1 MWSQPL
7 GALTSSWVKSIDKN
21 PPSPPFAKGG
31 LGGFYEVIMTDILFS
46 SWGGVTIDN
55 RGKAEA
61 ERQAPSNLSLPLE
74 FDKERKI
81 KAFIGWDGIAVR
93 DPEVNMVDLTRAYL
107 EAVQSESCGKC
118 TPCRVGTRIMSTI
131 LNRIADGQGK
141 MEDLEELKYLAEA
154 IQKSSK
160 CNLGQTGPKPVLHAI
175 DYFKSQFFE
184 VIQLKKKIPR
194 EEYKVKVT
202 APCMSACPSHLPI
215 TTYIELIKEGRF
227 EESLAA
233 IREATCLPGVL
244 GRICVRPCE
253 DNCRRGNVDEC
264 VSIKWLKR
272 FVADY
277 ELEKRREPSLKK
289 EGMRSEKV
297 AVIGA
302 GPAGLSCAYYL
313 GLKGYPVTIFE
324 RLGEPGG
331 MSAVGI
337 PDYRLPRDVPRYEAE
352 IVEKLGVEIRYNTQ
366 VGKDITLSQMFEQG
380 YKAVFIGVGAQTNT
394 PMGVEGEDKGYRGF
408 IPGVYYLLEINLGR
422 DPYPEGKRVVVVG
435 GGNVAIDCVRSS
447 FRIGKPDVN
456 LVYRRTK
463 KEMPADRVEIHDAEE
478 EGVKFHYLCNP
489 VRIIEKEGKVV
500 GMECIR
506 MELGEPDE
514 SGRRR
519 PVPIKGSEF
528 FIEADIAIPAI
539 GQAID
544 LSFLEEKDG
553 VKTTKRS
560 TIAVQ
565 EGTFLTSRPGI
576 FSAGDCVTGPDVLV
590 RAAGHGKRAAE
601 KIDLFLRGVEVKESE
616 EERLEALVEKIK
628 VYNKDEKIGITGGQK
643 RAILEM
649 LPSDTRKWIFD
660 EVEKGFSISEAQKEA
675 ERCLRCVRIGLFA
688 V

>member
-1 MWSQPL
+1 M
-7 GALTSSWVKSIDKN
+7 A
-21 PPSPPFAKGG
+21 
-31 LGGFYEVIMTDILFS
+31 DILFS
-46 SWGGVTIDN
+46 SWGGVVTDN
-55 RGKAEA
+55 RGKPEA
-61 ERQAPSNLSLPLE
+61 ERQSVSSLSLPLE
-74 FDKERKI
+74 FDKERKV
-81 KAFIGWDGIAVR
+81 KAFFGWDGIVIR
-93 DPEVNMVDLTRAYL
+93 DSEVNVVDLTRAYL
-107 EAVQSESCGKC
+107 EAVQNESCGKC
-118 TPCRVGTRIMSTI
+118 TPCRVGTRIMAT
-131 LNRIADGQGK
+131 LMNRIADGGGK
-141 MEDLEELKYLAEA
+141 IEDLEKLKYLGET

-160 CNLGQTGPKPVLHAI
+160 CNLGQTGPKPVLDAI
-175 DYFKSQFFE
+175 DHFEDQFSGA
-184 VIQLKKKIPR
+184 IQLQKKVPR
-194 EEYKVKVT
+194 QEYKVKVT
-202 APCMSACPSHLPI
+202 APCESACPSHLPI
-215 TTYIELIKEGRF
+215 SRYVELIKEGRF

-233 IREATCLPGVL
+233 IRGATCMAGVL
-244 GRICVRPCE
+244 GRVCVRPCE

-264 VSIKWLKR
+264 ISIKWLKR

-277 ELEKRREPSLKK
+277 ELEKRKDPLFKK

-313 GLKGYPVTIFE
+313 ALKGYPVTIFE

-331 MSAVGI
+331 MAAVGI
-337 PDYRLPRDVPRYEAE
+337 PDYRLPRDIVRYEAG

-394 PMGVEGEDKGYRGF
+394 PMGVEGEDKGYKGF

-447 FRIGKPDVN
+447 FRVGKPDVN

-478 EGVKFHYLCNP
+478 EGVQFHYLCNP

-500 GMECIR
+500 GVECIR

-519 PVPIKGSEF
+519 PVPVKGSEF
-528 FIEADIAIPAI
+528 FIETDILIPAI

-601 KIDLFLRGVEVKESE
+601 KIDLFLRGIEVKESE
-616 EERLEALVEKIK
+616 EERLESLVEKIK
-628 VYNKDEKIGITGGQK
+628 VYNKDEKIGISGGQK
-643 RAILEM
+643 RATLNL
-649 LPSDTRKWIFD
+649 LPPDTRKWVFD
-660 EVEKGFSISEAQKEA
+660 ETEEGFSIPVAQKEA
-675 ERCLRCVRIGLFA
+675 ERCLRCVRVGLFA
-688 V
+688 I

>member
-1 MWSQPL
+1 
-7 GALTSSWVKSIDKN
+7 
-21 PPSPPFAKGG
+21 
-31 LGGFYEVIMTDILFS
+31 MTDILFS
-46 SWGGVTIDN
+46 SWGGVITDN
-55 RGKAEA
+55 RGRAEA
-61 ERQAPSNLSLPLE
+61 QRQPISALNLPLE
-74 FDKERKI
+74 LDKEQKI
-81 KAFIGWDGIAVR
+81 KAFIGWDGIVIR
-93 DPEVNMVDLTRAYL
+93 DPDVSMVDLIRAYL
-107 EAVQSESCGKC
+107 EAVQKESCGKC
-118 TPCRVGTRIMSTI
+118 TPCRVGTRVMATI
-131 LNRIADGQGK
+131 LNRIANGQGK
-141 MEDLEELKYLAEA
+141 EGDLNQLKYLGEM
-154 IQKSSK
+154 ISKSSK
-160 CNLGQTGPKPVLHAI
+160 CNLGQTGPKPVLDAI
-175 DYFKSQFFE
+175 DHFEDQFSGA
-184 VIQLKKKIPR
+184 IQLQKKIPR
-194 EEYKVKVT
+194 QEYKVKVT
-202 APCMSACPSHLPI
+202 APCESACPSHLPI
-215 TTYIELIKEGRF
+215 THYVELIKEGRF
-227 EESLAA
+227 EESLAL
-233 IREATCLPGVL
+233 IREATCLPGIL

-264 VSIKWLKR
+264 ISIKWLKR

-277 ELEKRREPSLKK
+277 ELEKRKEPLLKK
-289 EGMRSEKV
+289 EATRSEKV
-297 AVIGA
+297 AIIGA

-313 GLKGYPVTIFE
+313 DLKGYPATIFE

-331 MSAVGI
+331 MAAMGI
-337 PDYRLPRDVPRYEAE
+337 PDYRLPRDIVGYETE
-352 IVEKLGVEIRYNTQ
+352 VVKKLGVEIRYNTQ
-366 VGKDITLSQMFEQG
+366 VGKDITISQMFEQG
-380 YKAVFIGVGAQTNT
+380 YKAIFIGVGAQTNT
-394 PMGVEGEDKGYRGF
+394 PMGVEGEDKGYKGF

-447 FRIGKPDVN
+447 FRIGKADVN

-463 KEMPADRVEIHDAEE
+463 KEMPADHVEIHDAEE

-489 VRIIEKEGKVV
+489 VRIVEKEGKAV
-500 GMECIR
+500 GMEGIR

-560 TIAVQ
+560 TIAIQ

-601 KIDLFLRGVEVKESE
+601 KIDLFLRGGEVKESE
-616 EERLEALVEKIK
+616 EERLEGMVEKIK
-628 VYNKDEKIGITGGQK
+628 VYDKNEKIGISGGQK
-643 RAILEM
+643 RATLNL
-649 LPSDTRKWIFD
+649 LPPDSRKWIFD
-660 EVEKGFSISEAQKEA
+660 EVEEGFSIPVAQKEA

>member
-1 MWSQPL
+1 
-7 GALTSSWVKSIDKN
+7 
-21 PPSPPFAKGG
+21 
-31 LGGFYEVIMTDILFS
+31 MTDILFS
-46 SWGGVTIDN
+46 SWGGVITDN

-61 ERQAPSNLSLPLE
+61 ERQPVSALNLPLE
-74 FDKERKI
+74 LDKEQKI
-81 KAFIGWDGIAVR
+81 KAFIGWDGIVIR
-93 DPEVNMVDLTRAYL
+93 DPDVSMVDLIRAYF
-107 EAVQSESCGKC
+107 EAVQKESCGKC
-118 TPCRVGTRIMSTI
+118 TPCRVGTRVMATI
-131 LNRIADGQGK
+131 LNRIANGQGK
-141 MEDLEELKYLAEA
+141 EGDLNQLKYLGEM
-154 IQKSSK
+154 ISKSSK
-160 CNLGQTGPKPVLHAI
+160 CNLGQTGPKPVLDAI
-175 DYFKSQFFE
+175 DHFEDQFSGA
-184 VIQLKKKIPR
+184 IQLQKKIPR
-194 EEYKVKVT
+194 QEYKVKVT
-202 APCMSACPSHLPI
+202 APCESACPSHLPI
-215 TTYIELIKEGRF
+215 THYVELIKEGRF
-227 EESLAA
+227 EESLAL
-233 IREATCLPGVL
+233 IREATCLPGIL

-264 VSIKWLKR
+264 ISIKWLKR

-277 ELEKRREPSLKK
+277 ELEKRKEPLLKK
-289 EGMRSEKV
+289 EATRSEKV
-297 AVIGA
+297 AIIGA

-313 GLKGYPVTIFE
+313 ALKGYQATIFE

-331 MSAVGI
+331 MAAMGI
-337 PDYRLPRDVPRYEAE
+337 PDYRLPRDIVGYETE
-352 IVEKLGVEIRYNTQ
+352 VVKKLGVEIRYNTQ
-366 VGKDITLSQMFEQG
+366 VGKDITISQMFEQG
-380 YKAVFIGVGAQTNT
+380 YKAIFIGVGAQTNT
-394 PMGVEGEDKGYRGF
+394 PMGVEGEDKGYKGF
-408 IPGVYYLLEINLGR
+408 IPGVYYLLEINQGR

-447 FRIGKPDVN
+447 FRIGKADVN

-463 KEMPADRVEIHDAEE
+463 KEMPADHVEIHDAEE

-489 VRIIEKEGKVV
+489 VRIVEKEGKVV

-560 TIAVQ
+560 TIAIQ

-601 KIDLFLRGVEVKESE
+601 KIDSFLRGGEVKESE
-616 EERLEALVEKIK
+616 EERLEGMVEKIK
-628 VYNKDEKIGITGGQK
+628 VYDKNEKIGISGGQK
-643 RAILEM
+643 RATLNL
-649 LPSDTRKWIFD
+649 LPPDSRKWVFD
-660 EVEKGFSISEAQKEA
+660 EVEEGFSIPVAQKEA

>member
-1 MWSQPL
+1 
-7 GALTSSWVKSIDKN
+7 
-21 PPSPPFAKGG
+21 
-31 LGGFYEVIMTDILFS
+31 MTDILFS
-46 SWGGVTIDN
+46 SWGGVVTDN
-55 RGKAEA
+55 RGKPEA
-61 ERQAPSNLSLPLE
+61 ERQPAAALNLPLE
-74 FDKERKI
+74 FDKETKI
-81 KAFIGWDGIAVR
+81 KAFIGWDGIVIR
-93 DPEVNMVDLTRAYL
+93 DPEVNIVDLIRAYL
-107 EAVQSESCGKC
+107 EAVQNESCGKC
-118 TPCRVGTRIMSTI
+118 TPCRVGTRVMATI
-131 LNRIADGQGK
+131 VNRIADGQGQV
-141 MEDLEELKYLAEA
+141 EDLKQLKYLGET

-160 CNLGQTGPKPVLHAI
+160 CNLGQTGPKPVLDAVDHFE
-175 DYFKSQFFE
+175 DQFSGA
-184 VIQLKKKIPR
+184 IQLQKKIPR
-194 EEYKVKVT
+194 LEYKIKVT
-202 APCMSACPSHLPI
+202 APCESACPSHLPI
-215 TTYIELIKEGRF
+215 TRYIELIKEGRF

-233 IREATCLPGVL
+233 IRGATCLAGIL
-244 GRICVRPCE
+244 GRVCVRPCE

-264 VSIKWLKR
+264 ISIKWLKR

-277 ELEKRREPSLKK
+277 ELEKRKDPSVKK
-289 EGMRSEKV
+289 EEMRSEKV

-313 GLKGYPVTIFE
+313 ALKGYPVTIFE

-331 MSAVGI
+331 MAALGI
-337 PDYRLPRDVPRYEAE
+337 PDYRLPRNIVGYEAE
-352 IVEKLGVEIRYNTQ
+352 TVKGLGVEIRYNTQ

-380 YKAVFIGVGAQTNT
+380 YKAIFIGVGAQTNT
-394 PMGVEGEDKGYRGF
+394 PMGVEGEDKGYKGF

-463 KEMPADRVEIHDAEE
+463 KEMPADHVEIHDAEE

-489 VRIIEKEGKVV
+489 VRIVEKEGKVV

-553 VKTTKRS
+553 VKTTRRS
-560 TIAVQ
+560 TVAIQ
-565 EGTFLTSRPGI
+565 EGTFMTSRPGI

-590 RAAGHGKRAAE
+590 RAAGHGKRAAD
-601 KIDLFLRGVEVKESE
+601 KIDLFLRGMEVKESE

-628 VYNKDEKIGITGGQK
+628 VYNKNEKIGISGGQK
-643 RAILEM
+643 RATLNL
-649 LPSDTRKWIFD
+649 LPPDSRKWIFD
-660 EVEKGFSISEAQKEA
+660 EVEEGFSIPVAQKEA

-688 V
+688 I

>member
-1 MWSQPL
+1 
-7 GALTSSWVKSIDKN
+7 
-21 PPSPPFAKGG
+21 
-31 LGGFYEVIMTDILFS
+31 MTDILFS
-46 SWGGVTIDN
+46 SWGGVITDN
-55 RGKAEA
+55 REKPDS
-61 ERQAPSNLSLPLE
+61 ERQTIPGLNLPVE
-74 FDKERKI
+74 FDQDKKI
-81 KAFIGWDGIAVR
+81 KAFIGWDGIAIR
-93 DPEVNMVDLTRAYL
+93 DAEVNIVDLIRAYL
-107 EAVQSESCGKC
+107 EAVQNESCGKC
-118 TPCRVGTRIMSTI
+118 TPCRVGTRVMAT
-131 LNRIADGQGK
+131 LMNRIIDGKGK
-141 MEDLEELKYLAEA
+141 NEDLEQLKYLGEM
-154 IQKSSK
+154 IKKSSK
-160 CNLGQTGPKPVLHAI
+160 CNLGQTGPRPVLDAI
-175 DYFKSQFFE
+175 DYFKNQFSE
-184 VIQLKKKIPR
+184 VIQSKKKTPR
-194 EEYKVKVT
+194 EAYKVKVT
-202 APCMSACPSHLPI
+202 APCVSACPSHLPI
-215 TTYIELIKEGRF
+215 YDYVELIKEGRF
-227 EESLAA
+227 SESLAA
-233 IREATCLPGVL
+233 IREATCLPGIL
-244 GRICVRPCE
+244 GRVCVRPCE
-253 DNCRRGNVDEC
+253 ENCRRNNVDEP

-277 ELEKRREPSLKK
+277 EIEKRKWPSLEKK
-289 EGMRSEKV
+289 EVRSEKV

-313 GLKGYPVTIFE
+313 ALKGYPVTIFE

-331 MSAVGI
+331 MAAMGI
-337 PDYRLPRDVPRYEAE
+337 PDYRLPRNIVRYETE
-352 IVEKLGVEIRYNTQ
+352 VVESLGVEIRYNTQ

-380 YKAVFIGVGAQTNT
+380 YKAIFIGVGAQTNT
-394 PMGVEGEDKGYRGF
+394 PMGVDGEDKGYKGF
-408 IPGVYYLLEINLGR
+408 IPGVYYLLEVNLGR

-447 FRIGKPDVN
+447 FRVGKPDVN

-463 KEMPADRVEIHDAEE
+463 KEMPADAVEIHDAEE

-489 VRIIEKEGKVV
+489 IRIIEKEGKVV

-560 TIAVQ
+560 TISIE
-565 EGTFLTSRPGI
+565 EGTFKTSRDGI

-590 RAAGHGKRAAE
+590 RAGGHGKRAAE
-601 KIDLFLRGVEVKESE
+601 KIDLFIRGMDVKQSDED
-616 EERLEALVEKIK
+616 RLETLVEKVK
-628 VYNKDEKIGITGGQK
+628 VYNKAEKIGISGGQK
-643 RAILEM
+643 KAM
-649 LPSDTRKWIFD
+649 LNLLPPDSRKWIFD
-660 EVEKGFSISEAQKEA
+660 EVEEGFSISVAQKEA

>member
-1 MWSQPL
+1 
-7 GALTSSWVKSIDKN
+7 
-21 PPSPPFAKGG
+21 
-31 LGGFYEVIMTDILFS
+31 MTDIVFS
-46 SWGGVTIDN
+46 SWGGMITDN
-55 RGKAEA
+55 RGKPDS
-61 ERQAPSNLSLPLE
+61 ERQPVPVLNLPLE
-74 FDKERKI
+74 FDKERKV
-81 KAFIGWDGIAVR
+81 KAFIGWDGIVIR
-93 DPEVNMVDLTRAYL
+93 DPEVDMVDLIRAYL
-107 EAVQSESCGKC
+107 EAVQKESCGKC

-131 LNRIADGQGK
+131 LNRMADGRGK
-141 MEDLEELKYLAEA
+141 NEDLNQLKYLGEM
-154 IQKSSK
+154 ISKSSK
-160 CNLGQTGPKPVLHAI
+160 CNLGQTGPKPVLDAI
-175 DYFKSQFFE
+175 DHFENQFSGA
-184 VIQLKKKIPR
+184 IQLQKKIPR
-194 EEYKVKVT
+194 QGYKVKVT
-202 APCMSACPSHLPI
+202 APCESACPSHLPI
-215 TTYIELIKEGRF
+215 THYVELIKEGRF
-227 EESLAA
+227 EESLAL
-233 IREATCLPGVL
+233 IREATCLPGIL

-264 VSIKWLKR
+264 ISIKWLKR

-277 ELEKRREPSLKK
+277 EIEKRKAPLLKK
-289 EGMRSEKV
+289 EGTRSEKV

-313 GLKGYPVTIFE
+313 ALKGYPVTIFE

-331 MSAVGI
+331 MAAMGI
-337 PDYRLPRDVPRYEAE
+337 PDYRLPRDTVGYEAE
-352 IVEKLGVEIRYNTQ
+352 IVKRLGVEIRYNTQ

-380 YKAVFIGVGAQTNT
+380 YQAIFIGVGAQTNT
-394 PMGVEGEDKGYRGF
+394 PMGVEGEDKGYKGF

-447 FRIGKPDVN
+447 FRIGKADVN

-463 KEMPADRVEIHDAEE
+463 KEMPADHVEIHDAEE

-560 TIAVQ
+560 TIAIQ

-601 KIDLFLRGVEVKESE
+601 KIDLFLRGMEVKESE
-616 EERLEALVEKIK
+616 EERLEGLVEKIK
-628 VYNKDEKIGITGGQK
+628 VYNKNEKIGISGGQK
-643 RAILEM
+643 RATLNM
-649 LPSDTRKWIFD
+649 LPPDSRKWIFD
-660 EVEKGFSISEAQKEA
+660 EVEEGFSIPVAQKEA

>member
-1 MWSQPL
+1 
-7 GALTSSWVKSIDKN
+7 
-21 PPSPPFAKGG
+21 
-31 LGGFYEVIMTDILFS
+31 MTDILFS
-46 SWGGVTIDN
+46 SWGGVVTDN
-55 RGKAEA
+55 REKPDLEK
-61 ERQAPSNLSLPLE
+61 QPVTVVNLPLE
-74 FDKERKI
+74 FDKEKKI
-81 KAFIGWDGIAVR
+81 KAFIGWDGIVIR
-93 DPEVNMVDLTRAYL
+93 DPEVDMVDLIRAYL
-107 EAVQSESCGKC
+107 EAVQKESCGKC
-118 TPCRVGTRIMSTI
+118 TPCRVGTRIMATL

-141 MEDLEELKYLAEA
+141 AEDLEQLKYLGDT
-154 IQKSSK
+154 IRKSSK
-160 CNLGQTGPKPVLHAI
+160 CNLGQTGPIPVLDAI
-175 DYFKSQFFE
+175 NHFEDQFSGA
-184 VIQLKKKIPR
+184 IQLGKKVPR
-194 EEYKVKVT
+194 QEYKIKVT
-202 APCMSACPSHLPI
+202 APCESACPSHLPI
-215 TTYIELIKEGRF
+215 SRYIELIKEGRF

-233 IREATCLPGVL
+233 IRGATCLPGVL
-244 GRICVRPCE
+244 GRVCVRPCE

-264 VSIKWLKR
+264 ISIKWLKR

-277 ELEKRREPSLKK
+277 ELEKRKGPSVKKK
-289 EGMRSEKV
+289 EMRSEKV

-313 GLKGYPVTIFE
+313 ALKGYPVTVFE

-331 MSAVGI
+331 MAAMGI
-337 PDYRLPRDVPRYEAE
+337 PDYRLPRNIVGYEAE
-352 IVEKLGVEIRYNTQ
+352 IVKRLGVEIRYNTQ
-366 VGKDITLSQMFEQG
+366 VGKDITISQMFEQG
-380 YKAVFIGVGAQTNT
+380 YKAIFIGVGAQTNT
-394 PMGVEGEDKGYRGF
+394 PMGVEGEDKGYKGF

-489 VRIIEKEGKVV
+489 VRIIAKDGKVV

-544 LSFLEEKDG
+544 LSFLVEKDG

-560 TIAVQ
+560 AIAIQ
-565 EGTFLTSRPGI
+565 EGTFMTSHPGI
-576 FSAGDCVTGPDVLV
+576 FAAGDCVTGPDVLV

-601 KIDLFLRGVEVKESE
+601 KIDLFLRGMEVKESE
-616 EERLEALVEKIK
+616 EERLEGLVEKIK
-628 VYNKDEKIGITGGQK
+628 VYNKNEKIGISGGQK
-643 RAILEM
+643 RAVLNM
-649 LPSDTRKWIFD
+649 LSPDSRKWIFD
-660 EVEKGFSISEAQKEA
+660 EVEEGFSIPVAQKEA
-675 ERCLRCVRIGLFA
+675 ERCLRCVRVGLFA

>member
-1 MWSQPL
+1 M
-7 GALTSSWVKSIDKN
+7 AT
-21 PPSPPFAKGG
+21 
-31 LGGFYEVIMTDILFS
+31 IM
-46 SWGGVTIDN
+46 
-55 RGKAEA
+55 
-61 ERQAPSNLSLPLE
+61 
-74 FDKERKI
+74 
-81 KAFIGWDGIAVR
+81 
-93 DPEVNMVDLTRAYL
+93 
-107 EAVQSESCGKC
+107 
-118 TPCRVGTRIMSTI
+118 
-131 LNRIADGQGK
+131 NRIADGQGK
-141 MEDLEELKYLAEA
+141 AEDLNQLKYLGET

-160 CNLGQTGPKPVLHAI
+160 CNLGQTGPKPLLDAI
-175 DYFKSQFFE
+175 DHFE
-184 VIQLKKKIPR
+184 DEFSGAIQLQKKIPR
-194 EEYKVKVT
+194 REYKIKVT
-202 APCMSACPSHLPI
+202 APCESACPSHLPI
-215 TTYIELIKEGRF
+215 TRYIELIKEGRF

-233 IREATCLPGVL
+233 IRGATCLAGIL
-244 GRICVRPCE
+244 GRVCVRPCE
-253 DNCRRGNVDEC
+253 DNCRRGNLDEC
-264 VSIKWLKR
+264 ISIKWLKR

-277 ELEKRREPSLKK
+277 ELEKRKGPFVKK
-289 EGMRSEKV
+289 QETRPEKV

-313 GLKGYPVTIFE
+313 ALKGYPVTIFE

-331 MSAVGI
+331 MAAMGI
-337 PDYRLPRDVPRYEAE
+337 PDYRLPRNIVGYEAE
-352 IVEKLGVEIRYNTQ
+352 RVKGLGVEIRYNTQ
-366 VGKDITLSQMFEQG
+366 VGKDITLSQMFDQG
-380 YKAVFIGVGAQTNT
+380 YKAIFIGVGAQTNT
-394 PMGVEGEDKGYRGF
+394 PMGVEGEDKGYKGF

-553 VKTTKRS
+553 VKTTRRS
-560 TIAVQ
+560 TIAIQ

-590 RAAGHGKRAAE
+590 RAAGHGKRAAD
-601 KIDLFLRGVEVKESE
+601 KIDLFLRGMEVKESE
-616 EERLEALVEKIK
+616 EELLEALVEKIK
-628 VYNKDEKIGITGGQK
+628 VYNKNEKIGISGGQK
-643 RAILEM
+643 RAMLNM
-649 LPSDTRKWIFD
+649 LPPDSRKWIFD
-660 EVEKGFSISEAQKEA
+660 EVEEGFSIPVAQKEA
-675 ERCLRCVRIGLFA
+675 ERCLRCVRVGLFA
-688 V
+688 L

>member
-1 MWSQPL
+1 
-7 GALTSSWVKSIDKN
+7 
-21 PPSPPFAKGG
+21 
-31 LGGFYEVIMTDILFS
+31 MTDILFS
-46 SWGGVTIDN
+46 SWGGVVTDN
-55 RGKAEA
+55 RGKPET
-61 ERQAPSNLSLPLE
+61 ERQPVSALNLPLE
-74 FDKERKI
+74 LDKEKKI
-81 KAFIGWDGIAVR
+81 KAFIGWDGIVVR
-93 DPEVNMVDLTRAYL
+93 DPEVNMVDLIRAYL
-107 EAVQSESCGKC
+107 EAVQKESCGKC
-118 TPCRVGTRIMSTI
+118 TPCRVGTRIMATMM
-131 LNRIADGQGK
+131 NRIADGQGK
-141 MEDLEELKYLAEA
+141 VEDLKQLKYLGET

-160 CNLGQTGPKPVLHAI
+160 CNLGQTGPRPVLDAI
-175 DYFKSQFFE
+175 DHFEDQFSGA
-184 VIQLKKKIPR
+184 IQLRKKIPR
-194 EEYKVKVT
+194 QEYKVKVT
-202 APCMSACPSHLPI
+202 APCESACPSHLPI
-215 TTYIELIKEGRF
+215 TRYIELIREGRF
-227 EESLAA
+227 EESLEA
-233 IREATCLPGVL
+233 IRGATCLAGIL
-244 GRICVRPCE
+244 GRVCVRPCE
-253 DNCRRGNVDEC
+253 DNCRRGNVDESI
-264 VSIKWLKR
+264 SIKWLKR

-277 ELEKRREPSLKK
+277 ELEKRKEPPIKK
-289 EGMRSEKV
+289 EEMRSEKV

-313 GLKGYPVTIFE
+313 ALKGYPVTIFE

-331 MSAVGI
+331 MAAMGI
-337 PDYRLPRDVPRYEAE
+337 PDYRLPRDVVGYEAE
-352 IVEKLGVEIRYNTQ
+352 IVKRLGVEIRYNTQ

-380 YKAVFIGVGAQTNT
+380 YKAIFIGVGAQTNT
-394 PMGVEGEDKGYRGF
+394 PMGVKGEDKGYKGF
-408 IPGVYYLLEINLGR
+408 IPGVYYLLEINQGR

-560 TIAVQ
+560 TIAIQ
-565 EGTFLTSRPGI
+565 EGTFMTNRPGI

-601 KIDLFLRGVEVKESE
+601 KIDLFLRGSEVKESE

-628 VYNKDEKIGITGGQK
+628 VYNKDEKIGICGGQK
-643 RAILEM
+643 RAM
-649 LPSDTRKWIFD
+649 LNMLDPDSRKWIFD
-660 EVEKGFSISEAQKEA
+660 EVEAGFSIPVAQKEA

-688 V
+688 I

>member
-1 MWSQPL
+1 
-7 GALTSSWVKSIDKN
+7 
-21 PPSPPFAKGG
+21 
-31 LGGFYEVIMTDILFS
+31 MTDILFS
-46 SWGGVTIDN
+46 SWGGVVTDN
-55 RGKAEA
+55 RGKPEA
-61 ERQAPSNLSLPLE
+61 ERQLVSTLNLPLE
-74 FDKERKI
+74 FDKEKKI
-81 KAFIGWDGIAVR
+81 KAFIGWDGIAIR
-93 DPEVNMVDLTRAYL
+93 DPDVDIIDLIRAYL
-107 EAVQSESCGKC
+107 EAVQKESCGKC
-118 TPCRVGTRIMSTI
+118 TPCRVGTRVMSTI
-131 LNRIADGQGK
+131 MNRIADGEGK
-141 MEDLEELKYLAEA
+141 TEDLEQLKYLGKM
-154 IQKSSK
+154 ILKSSK
-160 CNLGQTGPKPVLHAI
+160 CNLGQTGPKPVLDAI
-175 DYFKSQFFE
+175 DHFEDQFSGA
-184 VIQLKKKIPR
+184 IQLQKKVPR
-194 EEYKVKVT
+194 QEYKVKVT
-202 APCMSACPSHLPI
+202 APCESACPSHLPI
-215 TTYIELIKEGRF
+215 THYVELIKEGRF

-233 IREATCLPGVL
+233 IRGATCLAGIL
-244 GRICVRPCE
+244 GRVCVRPCE

-264 VSIKWLKR
+264 ISIKWLKR

-277 ELEKRREPSLKK
+277 ELEKRKSPSLKK
-289 EGMRSEKV
+289 GETRPEKV
-297 AVIGA
+297 AIIGA

-313 GLKGYPVTIFE
+313 ALKGYPVTIFE

-331 MSAVGI
+331 MAAMGI
-337 PDYRLPRDVPRYEAE
+337 PDYRLPRNIVGYEAE
-352 IVEKLGVEIRYNTQ
+352 TVKKTGVEIRYNTQ
-366 VGKDITLSQMFEQG
+366 VGKDITISQIFEQG
-380 YKAVFIGVGAQTNT
+380 YKAIFIGVGAQTNT
-394 PMGVEGEDKGYRGF
+394 PMGVEGEDKGYGGF

-489 VRIIEKEGKVV
+489 VRIIEKDGKVV

-560 TIAVQ
+560 TIAIQ

-590 RAAGHGKRAAE
+590 RAAGHGKRAAD
-601 KIDLFLRGVEVKESE
+601 KIDLFLRGSEVKESE
-616 EERLEALVEKIK
+616 EERLEAMVEKIK
-628 VYNKDEKIGITGGQK
+628 VYNKNEKIGISGGQK
-643 RAILEM
+643 RAMLNM
-649 LPSDTRKWIFD
+649 LPPDSRKWIFD
-660 EVEKGFSISEAQKEA
+660 EVEEGFSIPVAQKEA
-675 ERCLRCVRIGLFA
+675 DRCLRCVRIGLFA

>member
-1 MWSQPL
+1 
-7 GALTSSWVKSIDKN
+7 
-21 PPSPPFAKGG
+21 
-31 LGGFYEVIMTDILFS
+31 MTDILFS
-46 SWGGVTIDN
+46 SWGGMITDN
-55 RGKAEA
+55 RGKPDS
-61 ERQAPSNLSLPLE
+61 ERQPVPVLNLPLE
-74 FDKERKI
+74 FDKERKV
-81 KAFIGWDGIAVR
+81 KAFIGWDGIVIR
-93 DPEVNMVDLTRAYL
+93 DPEVDMVDLIRAYL
-107 EAVQSESCGKC
+107 EAVQKESCGKC

-131 LNRIADGQGK
+131 LNRMADGRGK
-141 MEDLEELKYLAEA
+141 NEDLNQLKYLGEM
-154 IQKSSK
+154 ISKSSK
-160 CNLGQTGPKPVLHAI
+160 CNLGQTGPKPVLDAI
-175 DYFKSQFFE
+175 DHFEDQFSGA
-184 VIQLKKKIPR
+184 IQLQKKIPR
-194 EEYKVKVT
+194 QEYKVKVT
-202 APCMSACPSHLPI
+202 APCESACPSHLPI
-215 TTYIELIKEGRF
+215 THYVELIKEGRF
-227 EESLAA
+227 EESLAL
-233 IREATCLPGVL
+233 IREATCLPGIL

-264 VSIKWLKR
+264 ISIKWLKR

-277 ELEKRREPSLKK
+277 EIEKRKAPLLKK
-289 EGMRSEKV
+289 EGTRSEKV

-313 GLKGYPVTIFE
+313 ALKGYPVTIFE

-331 MSAVGI
+331 MAAMGI
-337 PDYRLPRDVPRYEAE
+337 PDYRLPRDTVGYEAE
-352 IVEKLGVEIRYNTQ
+352 IVKRLGVEIRYNTQ
-366 VGKDITLSQMFEQG
+366 VGKDVTLSQMFEQG
-380 YKAVFIGVGAQTNT
+380 YQAIFIGVGAQTNT
-394 PMGVEGEDKGYRGF
+394 PMGVEGEDKGYKGF

-447 FRIGKPDVN
+447 FRIGKADVN

-463 KEMPADRVEIHDAEE
+463 KEMPADHVEIHDAEE

-560 TIAVQ
+560 TIAIQ
-565 EGTFLTSRPGI
+565 EGTFMTSRPEI

-601 KIDLFLRGVEVKESE
+601 KIDLFLRGMEVKESE
-616 EERLEALVEKIK
+616 EERLEGLVEKIK
-628 VYNKDEKIGITGGQK
+628 VYNKNEKIGISGGQK
-643 RAILEM
+643 RAM
-649 LPSDTRKWIFD
+649 LNLLPPDSRKWIFD
-660 EVEKGFSISEAQKEA
+660 EVEEGFSIPVAQKEA

-688 V
+688 I